1 MSPAVRKSAQA
12 DAKQAPAIVMMADA
26 NGQPKDLTVKA
37 KPKSK
42 AAPTSVKSSKAK
54 PAAKTTK
61 STKTT
66 PRSRSKTA
74 ASKAPDLDAAAD
86 QLLANASGKAAGT
99 PQSAADTGTT
109 SKEEKAKA
117 DAKAKV
123 LASIKVGP
131 KGVYTEDSIR
141 VYLQEIGRIR
151 LLRPDEE
158 IELARKI
165 ADLLYLEELAAQF
178 ESDNGREPDN
188 KEWAALVEMPLIR
201 FRRRLMLGR
210 RAKEK
215 MVQSNLRLVVSIAK
229 KFNEPSYSF
238 DELISEGNVAL
249 MRSVEKFNF
258 ALGNRFSTYATYAI
272 QRHFFRISH
281 KSRQYRNRFAT
292 DDEPVRDRAE
302 EPRDEEAC
310 TPGQVDFLRGLFGK
324 FLNEL
329 EPREQQIVVAR
340 FGFDGDKPK
349 TFRELGIEMGVCK
362 ERIRQIQTRAIE
374 KLKTMAEEAQLE
386 QTVGDWL

>member
-1 MSPAVRKSAQA
+1 MIALAKPFPARKKASRSATASKPVGKTVSRPAKKQLTPSEKRRRTILANKREALFNRDIEYIGGDVFFDADADKLASTPPVDARVPLQRSAAEAQA
-12 DAKQAPAIVMMADA
+12 AAGRSLSPYLASLYQTRLLSKDEEQFYFRRMNWLKFQALQRRERLDPKRATMKQMKQIEGLLAEAE
-26 NGQPKDLTVKA
+26 TVKA
-37 KPKSK
+37 
-42 AAPTSVKSSKAK
+42 
-54 PAAKTTK
+54 
-61 STKTT
+61 
-66 PRSRSKTA
+66 
-74 ASKAPDLDAAAD
+74 
-86 QLLANASGKAAGT
+86 
-99 PQSAADTGTT
+99 
-109 SKEEKAKA
+109 
-117 DAKAKV
+117 
-123 LASIKVGP
+123 I
-131 KGVYTEDSIR
+131 
-141 VYLQEIGRIR
+141 
-151 LLRPDEE
+151 
-158 IELARKI
+158 
-165 ADLLYLEELAAQF
+165 
-178 ESDNGREPDN
+178 
-188 KEWAALVEMPLIR
+188 LIT
-201 FRRRLMLGR
+201 
-210 RAKEK
+210 
-215 MVQSNLRLVVSIAK
+215 SNLRLVVSIAK

>member
-1 MSPAVRKSAQA
+1 MIAIAKPLPTRRKS
-12 DAKQAPAIVMMADA
+12 
-26 NGQPKDLTVKA
+26 
-37 KPKSK
+37 
-42 AAPTSVKSSKAK
+42 
-54 PAAKTTK
+54 
-61 STKTT
+61 
-66 PRSRSKTA
+66 SRSINTA
-74 ASKAPDLDAAAD
+74 RS
-86 QLLANASGKAAGT
+86 AGT
-99 PQSAADTGTT
+99 PVSRPTKKPLTPA
-109 SKEEKAKA
+109 EKRRRTILANKREALFSREIEYIGGDVFLEA
-117 DAKAKV
+117 DAEQ
-123 LASIKVGP
+123 LASTP
-131 KGVYTEDSIR
+131 PADAR
-141 VYLQEIGRIR
+141 VPLQRTAAEAQAAAGRSLSPYLASLYQTR
-151 LLRPDEE
+151 LLSKDEE
-158 IELARKI
+158 
-165 ADLLYLEELAAQF
+165 QF
-178 ESDNGREPDN
+178 Y
-188 KEWAALVEMPLIR
+188 
-201 FRRRLMLGR
+201 FRRMNWLKFQALQRRDRLNPK
-210 RAKEK
+210 RATMKQMKQIEGLLAEAETIK
-215 MVQSNLRLVVSIAK
+215 AILITSNLRLVVSIAK

-310 TPGQVDFLRGLFGK
+310 TPGQVDYLRGLFVK

-374 KLKTMAEEAQLE
+374 KLRTMAEEAQLE